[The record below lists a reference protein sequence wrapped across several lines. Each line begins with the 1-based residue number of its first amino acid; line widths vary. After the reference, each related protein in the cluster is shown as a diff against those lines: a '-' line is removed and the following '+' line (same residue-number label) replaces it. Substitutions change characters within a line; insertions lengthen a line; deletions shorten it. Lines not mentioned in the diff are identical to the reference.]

1 MTIVAFAIVC
11 GIGVIPFLAVAHPL
25 SERWPL
31 LLYPATPFVAVLGA
45 WKLVRWFGFRRV
57 AMSAVGFIVAGMLTE
72 PLWLPAISDE
82 DPMSLLSYWRGTL
95 LAFVGLTGW
104 LMAALASVI
113 GPIRL
118 VMDRLR

>member
-1 MTIVAFAIVC
+1 
-11 GIGVIPFLAVAHPL
+11 
-25 SERWPL
+25 L
-31 LLYPATPFVAVLGA
+31 LLYPATPFVAILGA
-45 WKLVRWFGFRRV
+45 WKLVRWFSFRRV

-82 DPMSLLSYWRGTL
+82 DPMSLLPYWRGTL